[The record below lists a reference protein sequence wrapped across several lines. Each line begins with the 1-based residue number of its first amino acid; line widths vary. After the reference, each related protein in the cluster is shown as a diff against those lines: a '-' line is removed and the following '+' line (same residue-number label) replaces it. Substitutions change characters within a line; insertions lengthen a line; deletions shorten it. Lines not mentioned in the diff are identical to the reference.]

1 MSDQLFHSETAGSS
15 PLHTTPPTLHYITF
29 QLLTIGIAVASQSY
43 YIYIVLHHTRH
54 KLPRKNAA
62 KIRWFL
68 PSFPLSSSGKPWTGG
83 GVFSRPEA
91 ALGGLR
97 EGPRPCRRRS
107 VLCVMLRCF
116 LRKFLDRMRN
126 FLDRLSRLLDR
137 VIIILYLNKTAK
149 KPKNREVFMIP
160 SHDHQENLLPSS
172 NDPHFYFG
180 RKHFSKQT

>member
-1 MSDQLFHSETAGSS
+1 M
-15 PLHTTPPTLHYITF
+15 
-29 QLLTIGIAVASQSY
+29 
-43 YIYIVLHHTRH
+43 
-54 KLPRKNAA
+54 
-62 KIRWFL
+62 
-68 PSFPLSSSGKPWTGG
+68 GG

-107 VLCVMLRCF
+107 VLCVVLRFF
-116 LRKFLDRMRN
+116 LCKFLDRMRN

-149 KPKNREVFMIP
+149 KPKHREVFMIP

-180 RKHFSKQT
+180 RKHFSKANLKNDGNDHFSRNYFLENYLL